1 MIQLV
6 FDLPLIIAI
15 IIDVLAVIV
24 GASIF
29 RWISKPYRILA
40 VYLFLGAIISI
51 IGYICATQSI
61 NNLFL
66 FHFHTLMENILLS
79 TILLFWID
87 NIKIK
92 RIIIFTMI
100 SFSIFWFISK
110 YTFEDISKFDNYT
123 SSLNSSLL
131 IIYSGYAISRQ
142 LLDRTKNL
150 LQFPEF
156 WVSTGIL
163 VYYSGCFI
171 LFALSNLVYFWTIH
185 NYLLAI
191 SKIFFIAGFITEWKK

>member
-79 TILLFWID
+79 TILLF
-87 NIKIK
+87 
-92 RIIIFTMI
+92 
-100 SFSIFWFISK
+100 
-110 YTFEDISKFDNYT
+110 
-123 SSLNSSLL
+123 
-131 IIYSGYAISRQ
+131 
-142 LLDRTKNL
+142 
-150 LQFPEF
+150 
-156 WVSTGIL
+156 
-163 VYYSGCFI
+163 
-171 LFALSNLVYFWTIH
+171 
-185 NYLLAI
+185 
-191 SKIFFIAGFITEWKK
+191 